1 MENFTNFERMQRCP
15 LPTLKA
21 NFRLWI
27 DPPCAPSNDRLEN
40 EKMSW
45 SKIRCLEFRS
55 VSCVAGMQQVSFN
68 ALKEGKT
75 LLIMIGGGE
84 AAWVP

>member
-1 MENFTNFERMQRCP
+1 MG
-15 LPTLKA
+15 TLKA
-21 NFRLWI
+21 IFPLWI
-27 DPPCAPSNDRLEN
+27 DPPWAPSNEGGV
-40 EKMSW
+40 KTGKSW
-45 SKIRCLEFRS
+45 SKIRCLEFCS
-55 VSCVAGMQQVSFN
+55 VLCVAGMQQVSFN